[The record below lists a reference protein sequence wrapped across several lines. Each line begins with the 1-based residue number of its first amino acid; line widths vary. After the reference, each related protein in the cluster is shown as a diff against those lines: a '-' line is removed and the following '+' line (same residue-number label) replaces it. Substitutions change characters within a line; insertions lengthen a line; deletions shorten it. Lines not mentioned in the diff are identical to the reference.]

1 MAAPETMAV
10 SELCYLS
17 ANEAIARFK
26 ARTLSPVELVEALIA
41 RHEEVEARI
50 NATTILYHDRALE
63 QARRAEARYTRP
75 GARLRRLEGVPVM
88 IKDLHSIKGERNPQ
102 SCRIFARDVATDTLP
117 TVERL
122 LRAGA
127 IPLARATSSELGIP
141 TVCTG
146 ALWGVTRNPWNL
158 AMSPGGSSGGS
169 GAALAAGMTPI
180 ADGSD
185 FGGSLRIPA
194 SACGVFGYKPP
205 FGRNPQ
211 DRGGVFESYLHY
223 GPMARSVADGALMQN
238 VMSGQH
244 PHDLATLRERVVLPR
259 QPGSIKGFKVA
270 LSMDLGYK
278 RIDPEVERATRHAA
292 QVFRDLGC
300 AVEEVDLG
308 WTSATVSAWEVRSK
322 TLVAHLLGP
331 YLLRWRHEL
340 LPDCVRDVEQGRAF
354 SIDDL
359 LAGRR
364 IRAEM
369 WMKLSPILSRYH
381 LLLCPTLALP
391 SLPAD
396 HSIFDG
402 EVVIEGERVEPY
414 VGWCL
419 TYPFNTLGQ
428 LPVASVPSGVAANG
442 VPTGV
447 QLVGRP
453 YDDVSVFRAAL
464 AYEATFPWLRPG
476 ETPMPDFR
484 EPGAQSSSA
493 P

>member
-1 MAAPETMAV
+1 MTA

-17 ANEAIARFK
+17 AHEALERFR
-26 ARTLSPVELVEALIA
+26 ARTLSPVELVEALIV
-41 RHEEVEARI
+41 RHGEVGARI
-50 NATTILYHDRALE
+50 NATTILYHERALKL
-63 QARRAEARYTRP
+63 ARKAEERYARP
-75 GARLRRLEGVPVM
+75 GSRLRRLEGVPVM
-88 IKDLHSIKGERNPQ
+88 IKDLHPIKGELNPQ
-102 SCRIFARDVATDTLP
+102 SCRIFAQDVATDTLP

-127 IPLARATSSELGIP
+127 IPLARSTSSELGIP

-158 AMSPGGSSGGS
+158 AMSSGGSSGGS
-169 GAALAAGMTPI
+169 GAALAAGLTPI

-223 GPMARSVADGALMQN
+223 GPMSRSVADSALMQN
-238 VMSGQH
+238 VMSGLH
-244 PHDLATLRERVVLPR
+244 PHDLTTLRERVVVPH
-259 QPGSIKGFKVA
+259 QAGSIKGWKIAV
-270 LSMDLGYK
+270 SMDLGYK
-278 RIDPEVERATRHAA
+278 RVDPDVRRATRHAA

-300 AVEEVDLG
+300 TVEDVDLG
-308 WTSATVSAWEVRSK
+308 WTAETFRAWEVRSK
-322 TLVAHLLGP
+322 TLVAHMLGP
-331 YLLRWRHEL
+331 YLPRWRHEL
-340 LPDCVRDVEQGRAF
+340 LKDSVRDVEEGRAF
-354 SIDDL
+354 TIDDL
-359 LAGRR
+359 LDGRP
-364 IRAEM
+364 IRAAM
-369 WMKLSPILSRYH
+369 WMKLSPILSRH
-381 LLLCPTLALP
+381 NLLLCPTLALP
-391 SLPAD
+391 SVPAD

-402 EVVIEGERVEPY
+402 EVVIEGQRVEPY

-419 TYPFNTLGQ
+419 TYPFNALGQ

-453 YDDVSVFRAAL
+453 FDDVSVFRAAL
-464 AYEATFPWLRPG
+464 AYEAAFPWLRPG
-476 ETPMPDFR
+476 KTPMPDFR
-484 EPGAQSSSA
+484 DPNLRC
-493 P
+493 

>member
-1 MAAPETMAV
+1 MAV
-10 SELCYLS
+10 SELCYFS
-17 ANEAIARFK
+17 ANEAIARFR

-41 RHEEVEARI
+41 RHEEVEPRI
-50 NATTILYHDRALE
+50 NATTILYHERALE
-63 QARRAEARYTRP
+63 QARQAEARYARP

-88 IKDLHSIKGERNPQ
+88 IKDLHPIKGEINPQ
-102 SCRIFARDVATDTLP
+102 SCRIFARERATDTLP

-127 IPLARATSSELGIP
+127 IPLARSTSSELGIP

-169 GAALAAGMTPI
+169 GAALAAGMTPL

-211 DRGGVFESYLHY
+211 DRGGMFESYLHY
-223 GPMARSVADGALMQN
+223 GPMSRSVADGALMQN

-244 PHDLATLRERVVLPR
+244 PDDLTTLRERVVVPLR
-259 QPGSIKGFKVA
+259 PGSIAGWKIA

-278 RIDPEVERATRHAA
+278 RIDPEVEQATRRAA
-292 QVFRDLGC
+292 RVFRDLGC
-300 AVEEVDLG
+300 EVEDVDLG
-308 WTSATVSAWEVRSK
+308 WTTATLSAWEVRSK
-322 TLVAHLLGP
+322 TLVAHMLKP
-331 YLLRWRHEL
+331 YMLRWRHEL
-340 LPDCVRDVEQGRAF
+340 LADSVRDVEQGRAF
-354 SIDDL
+354 TIDDL
-359 LAGRR
+359 LGTRR
-364 IRAEM
+364 LRAEM
-369 WMKLSPILSRYH
+369 WLKLSPILSRYT
-381 LLLCPTLALP
+381 LLLCPTLAVP
-391 SLPAD
+391 SVPAD
-396 HSIFDG
+396 HSIFEG
-402 EVVIEGERVEPY
+402 EVMIDGERVEPY

-453 YDDVSVFRAAL
+453 YDDISVFRAAL
-464 AYEATFPWLRPG
+464 AYEAAFPWLEAG
-476 ETPMPDFR
+476 TPMPDFR
-484 EPGAQSSSA
+484 DS
-493 P
+493 

>member
-1 MAAPETMAV
+1 MAE

-17 ANEAIARFK
+17 AHEAIARFK

-41 RHEEVEARI
+41 RHDEVEERI
-50 NATTILYHDRALE
+50 NATTILYHERALT
-63 QARRAEARYTRP
+63 QARKAEARYAKP

-88 IKDLHSIKGERNPQ
+88 IKDLHPIRGELNPQ

-127 IPLARATSSELGIP
+127 IPLARSTSSELGIP

-158 AMSPGGSSGGS
+158 AVSPSGSSGGS

-194 SACGVFGYKPP
+194 SASGVFGYKPP

-223 GPMARSVADGALMQN
+223 GPMSRSVADGALMQN

-244 PHDLATLRERVVLPR
+244 PHDLATLRERVVVP
-259 QPGSIKGFKVA
+259 QQAGSIKEWKIA

-300 AVEEVDLG
+300 KVDEVDLG
-308 WTSATVSAWEVRSK
+308 WTSATISAWEVRSN
-322 TLVAHLLGP
+322 TLCRPPHRRHVRRPLRGSGRRAP
-331 YLLRWRHEL
+331 LLRPPPPPL
-340 LPDCVRDVEQGRAF
+340 LT
-354 SIDDL
+354 
-359 LAGRR
+359 
-364 IRAEM
+364 RAE
-369 WMKLSPILSRYH
+369 R
-381 LLLCPTLALP
+381 
-391 SLPAD
+391 
-396 HSIFDG
+396 
-402 EVVIEGERVEPY
+402 
-414 VGWCL
+414 
-419 TYPFNTLGQ
+419 
-428 LPVASVPSGVAANG
+428 
-442 VPTGV
+442 
-447 QLVGRP
+447 
-453 YDDVSVFRAAL
+453 
-464 AYEATFPWLRPG
+464 
-476 ETPMPDFR
+476 
-484 EPGAQSSSA
+484 
-493 P
+493 

>member
-1 MAAPETMAV
+1 MAG
-10 SELCYLS
+10 SDLCYLS
-17 ANEAIARFK
+17 ANEAIERFK

-41 RHEEVEARI
+41 RHDEVEDHI
-50 NATTILYHDRALE
+50 NATTILYHERALE
-63 QARRAEARYTRP
+63 LARKAEERYARP
-75 GARLRRLEGVPVM
+75 GARLRRLEGVPLM
-88 IKDLHSIKGERNPQ
+88 IKDLHAIKGEINPQ
-102 SCRIFARDVATDTLP
+102 SCRIFARDRATDTLP

-158 AMSPGGSSGGS
+158 SMSPGGSSGGS
-169 GAALAAGMTPI
+169 GAALAAGMTPL

-223 GPMARSVADGALMQN
+223 GPMARSVIDGALMQN

-244 PHDLATLRERVVLPR
+244 PDDLTTLRERVVVPK
-259 QPGSIKGFKVA
+259 QPGSIKNWKIA

-278 RIDPEVERATRHAA
+278 RIDPEVERATRQAA
-292 QVFRDLGC
+292 RVFHDLGC
-300 AVEEVDLG
+300 TVEDVDLG
-308 WTSATVSAWEVRSK
+308 WTTATTSAWEVRSK
-322 TLVAHLLGP
+322 ALVAHMLGP

-340 LPDCVRDVEQGRAF
+340 LPDSVRDVEQGRAF
-354 SIDDL
+354 TIDDL
-359 LAGRR
+359 FETRQL
-364 IRAEM
+364 RAEM
-369 WMKLSPILSRYH
+369 WLKLSPILSRYNV
-381 LLLCPTLALP
+381 LLCPTLALP
-391 SLPAD
+391 SVPAD
-396 HSIFDG
+396 HSIFEG
-402 EVVIEGERVEPY
+402 EVVIGGERVEPY

-428 LPVASVPSGVAANG
+428 LPVASVPSGIAANG
-442 VPTGV
+442 VPTGI
-447 QLVGRP
+447 QIVGRP

-464 AYEATFPWLRPG
+464 AYEEAFPWLRPG
-476 ETPMPDFR
+476 KTPMPDFR
-484 EPGAQSSSA
+484 DPCAGHHVNG
-493 P
+493 

>member
-1 MAAPETMAV
+1 MTV

-17 ANEAIARFK
+17 ANQAIARFK

-41 RHEEVEARI
+41 RHDEVEAHI
-50 NATTILYHDRALE
+50 NATTILYHERTLE
-63 QARRAEARYTRP
+63 LARKAEARYARS
-75 GARLRRLEGVPVM
+75 GARRRRLEGVPVM
-88 IKDLHSIKGERNPQ
+88 IKDLYAIKGELNPQ
-102 SCRIFARDVATDTLP
+102 SCRIFAQNRATDTLP

-127 IPLARATSSELGIP
+127 IPLARSTSSKLGIP

-244 PHDLATLRERVVLPR
+244 RHDLTTLRERVVVPR
-259 QPGSIKGFKVA
+259 EAGSIKGFKVA

-278 RIDPEVERATRHAA
+278 RIDPEVERATQRAA

-300 AVEEVDLG
+300 TVEEVDLG

-340 LPDCVRDVEQGRAF
+340 HPDSVRDVEQGRAF
-354 SIDDL
+354 TIDDL
-359 LAGRR
+359 LAGRP

-381 LLLCPTLALP
+381 LLLCPTLAVP
-391 SLPAD
+391 SVPAD
-396 HSIFDG
+396 HSIFEG
-402 EVVIEGERVEPY
+402 EVTIDGERVEPY

-464 AYEATFPWLRPG
+464 AYEAAFPWLRPG
-476 ETPMPDFR
+476 QTPMPDFR
-484 EPGAQSSSA
+484 NACA
-493 P
+493 